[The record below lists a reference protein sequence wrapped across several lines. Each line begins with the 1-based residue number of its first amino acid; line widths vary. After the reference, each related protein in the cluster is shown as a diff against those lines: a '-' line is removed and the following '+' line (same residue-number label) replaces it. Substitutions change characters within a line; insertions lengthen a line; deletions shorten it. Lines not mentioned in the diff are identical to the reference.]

1 MATIT
6 SAGSGL
12 WSATGTWVGAVVPVE
27 GDKVIIAAT
36 HVVTV
41 DGTYTCG
48 DDSVTATIG
57 SAALNISGT
66 LKASRTVSSSMT
78 VKGLIYCDYATQ
90 AIDYGTVADPIP
102 LAYTATL
109 LLNKATTAATRMGLQ
124 QRAHASGA
132 GNFISWSFVGDNT
145 RLRGV
150 TLAADATTGS
160 ANITLSS
167 SSHNWQVN
175 DTVLLFPASGGTSIL
190 DEAEFRT
197 VSSIAGAVITLNA
210 APTYL
215 HKSGAVVGNMT
226 ANVKLR
232 SFNEVSGQAAN
243 IQIEQFISG
252 TAPTLGLSYIF
263 RDVEFGVWGSG
274 GQNTGF
280 TINGNG
286 TTTQSLQIT
295 RCTYR
300 NSATSAGILNQNSG
314 ITEPLPISDCV
325 VYSPIFTYG
334 AAKIEAS
341 NCYFAISSQLA
352 ALGSYPT
359 TFTNCWIA
367 GKTSGAG
374 PLSVPSAS
382 SFLNCTFSGFG
393 TSFISSTPREVLVES
408 SDLGATYGWG
418 AFSGD
423 RAIRFSGTTYAVA
436 DLTLKNCVHPALFT
450 PIATTK
456 SELAAQSYVF
466 SIQYLNKNN
475 DVTLQELYT
484 RGGYTYADTTNKKSS
499 TSSISL
505 SPSTTAFGLTRTLSI
520 PCANGGTIRIVGW
533 VKKSH
538 ATNIGATVAVT
549 GLGSSVSPFTKASD
563 TSWEKYDLS
572 ATNSSGIDGSFTL
585 TYTATAVVGITES
598 VYFDGVPDSPF
609 VTKARHYGFT
619 FDEANPVR
627 TVNGTIQQATEA
639 TAIAYTGISIAGT
652 TTLSPT
658 TLTASKVF
666 QDVYDYSQAYA
677 CANLTYTPSFTATGS
692 PGTPALIALANVTTT
707 GFTLDGGGSLA
718 MGAYT
723 LTANSPWAYT
733 FTGGT
738 FSQAAGSGLPVYS
751 GGTLTLSSTGT
762 RTLQMTGGQ
771 ITFSAAGTYNM
782 AASTLAGSVNLVNT
796 SGSPVTVQ
804 VAAGQSYTN
813 TGPSITIS
821 APVNYQTVTLTGV
834 LAGSRVQIY
843 DTTNSVEL
851 FNGTSGY
858 SWTDSVDASIS
869 GSRVI
874 RVRVAYV
881 SGATAKAFIEATAGT
896 CGTGTGNSAVT
907 YPIVQTNDNTYID
920 NGVTGSGVTGITF
933 TDAATDLVNCNIAG
947 GSVGWPSIYAAFVY
961 WNFTATGIANDFTYV
976 SAPDTAN
983 YLLSGMKI
991 RNTSAMDL
999 SVISG
1004 YGRDATTKASKDI
1017 IDTAGST
1024 GNIFLA
1030 PDHVVAYQTSGSYAI
1045 TGDIATVLTAVGN
1058 VPTGVRTEL
1067 TTELA
1072 RIDVATSTRLSTAGY
1087 TAPTTPPTAAAISAQ
1102 VLADAATT
1110 PIAAEIKK
1118 INGVTLQGAGT
1129 TLDPMRPV

>member
-1 MATIT
+1 
-6 SAGSGL
+6 
-12 WSATGTWVGAVVPVE
+12 
-27 GDKVIIAAT
+27 
-36 HVVTV
+36 
-41 DGTYTCG
+41 
-48 DDSVTATIG
+48 
-57 SAALNISGT
+57 
-66 LKASRTVSSSMT
+66 
-78 VKGLIYCDYATQ
+78 
-90 AIDYGTVADPIP
+90 
-102 LAYTATL
+102 
-109 LLNKATTAATRMGLQ
+109 
-124 QRAHASGA
+124 
-132 GNFISWSFVGDNT
+132 
-145 RLRGV
+145 V
-150 TLAADATTGS
+150 TLGADATTGS

-175 DTVLLFPASGGTSIL
+175 DTVLLFPASGGSSIL

-215 HKSGAVVGNMT
+215 HKSGAIVGNMT
-226 ANVKLR
+226 CNVKIR

-243 IQIEQFISG
+243 IQIEQAISG
-252 TAPTLGLSYIF
+252 TAPTLGLSYIL
-263 RDVEFGVWGSG
+263 RDVELGVFGSS
-274 GQNTGF
+274 GQNSGF
-280 TINGNG
+280 QIAGNG
-286 TTTQSLQIT
+286 TTQPLQFT
-295 RCTYR
+295 RCTYK
-300 NSATSAGILNQNSG
+300 NTATPAGIYQING
-314 ITEPLPISDCV
+314 MTEPLPISDCV
-325 VYSPIFTYG
+325 FYSQCLAYG
-334 AAKIEAS
+334 SAKIEAT
-341 NCYFAISSQLA
+341 NCYFVLSNSLISTA
-352 ALGSYPT
+352 SYPM
-359 TFTNCWIA
+359 TFTNCWLA
-367 GKTSGAG
+367 GRTGAAGMTSA
-374 PLSVPSAS
+374 PSAS
-382 SFLNCTFSGFG
+382 TFYGCTFSGCS
-393 TSFISSTPREVLVES
+393 TSFLTNAARELVIES
-408 SDLGATYGWG
+408 SDIGYTYGLGANFGDKALRLAGVTYVP
-418 AFSGD
+418 SG
-423 RAIRFSGTTYAVA
+423 I
-436 DLTLKNCVHPALFT
+436 LIKNCTLSPIFT
-450 PIATTK
+450 PVVLIKSQIA
-456 SELAAQSYVF
+456 LQSYVF
-466 SIQYLNKNN
+466 SVQYLNKNN

-484 RGGYTYADTTNKKSS
+484 RNGYTYADTTNKKSS
-499 TSSISL
+499 TSSIML
-505 SPSTTAFGLTRTLSI
+505 SPSTTARGLTRTLSI
-520 PCANGGTIRIVGW
+520 PCANGGTVRIVGW

-538 ATNIGATVAVT
+538 ATNIAATVSIT
-549 GLGSSVSPFTKASD
+549 GLGSSVSPFTKAND
-563 TSWEKYDLS
+563 TAWEKYDLS
-572 ATNSSGIDGSFTL
+572 ATNSSGVDGNFTL
-585 TYTATAVVGITES
+585 TYTATAVVGITDS

-609 VTKARHYGFT
+609 VTKCRHYGFT

-627 TVNGTIQQATEA
+627 TVNGTIQQTTEA
-639 TAIAYTGISIAGT
+639 TAIGYTGISIAGT
-652 TTLSPT
+652 TVLSPT
-658 TLTASKVF
+658 TLTASKTF
-666 QDVYDYSQAYA
+666 QQVYDYSQAYA

-692 PGTPALIALANVTTT
+692 AGAPALIALANVTTT

-718 MGAYT
+718 MGSYT
-723 LTANSPWAYT
+723 LTANQPWAYT

-738 FSQAAGSGLPVYS
+738 FSQAAGSGLPVFS

-771 ITFSAAGTYNM
+771 ITFSAAGTYVM
-782 AASTLAGSVNLVNT
+782 SASTLSGSVNLVNT

-813 TGPSITIS
+813 TGPNITIA
-821 APVNYQTVTLTGV
+821 APVNYQSVTLTGV

-843 DTTNSVEL
+843 DTTNNVQL

-858 SWTDSVDASIS
+858 SWTDSQDASIS
-869 GSRVI
+869 GSRAI

-881 SGATAKAFIEATAGT
+881 SGATAKTFIEATAGT

-907 YPIVQTNDNTYID
+907 YPIVQTDDTTYNS

-991 RNTSAMDL
+991 RNTSAVDL

-1030 PDHVVAYQTSGSYAI
+1030 PDHVVAYQTTGTYAI
-1045 TGDIATVLTAVGN
+1045 TGDISTVLTAVSN

-1067 TTELA
+1067 STELA
-1072 RIDVATSTRLSTAGY
+1072 RIDVATSTRNA
-1087 TAPTTPPTAAAISAQ
+1087 TTPPTAAAISAQ

-1110 PIAAEIKK
+1110 PIAANTKA